1 LNTGLIDNYFRSLNG
16 HTQVN
21 ATEIRTLPL
30 PDLSVIRKIGE
41 AVSKVKD
48 LPANLDEMIGSQL
61 GIDADIIK
69 DLEERYNGKNR

>member
-1 LNTGLIDNYFRSLNG
+1 
-16 HTQVN
+16 
-21 ATEIRTLPL
+21 L